1 MLSVVVYGRND
12 SHGYNLPR
20 RAALSLNCIAEALDA
35 PGDEIVFV
43 DYNTPD
49 ALPTFP
55 ESIADTLTARAK
67 ARLRVIRVRPSFHE
81 ARFAGLTRL
90 PVLEPIARNIALRR
104 LDASNRWVLSTNT
117 DMAFVIDGGRSLSA
131 LVADLKPGLY
141 HAPRYETPEILWET
155 LDRLDPQGALAR
167 LGAWGRALCLDE
179 VVRAGPDAV
188 FDGPGDF
195 QLFPR
200 EAGFAVGG
208 FEEAMIHG
216 WHVDANF
223 ARRLRLK
230 YGRIDEAPPRLRG
243 YHCGHTREATRY
255 HAAGAAQNDERRFV
269 SAVEAPESST
279 APSGWGFPEET
290 FEEIRLDAPPPAP
303 SALEAALAGAATSPG
318 ESFLIPES
326 HGTIAYHPPH
336 VLPHLLNLVAHE
348 RPRAALFYA
357 GCRSD
362 MAALFAA
369 AWAAM
374 PGGRRLIAPQSASPF
389 AADAIAETAADAE
402 ALAGADLFVFEFGA
416 APDADDAGAGAAIG
430 AVMRLFNAAV
440 EDERARLAAGAPA
453 RRFILVNA
461 IHNAAERAARAALAA
476 TLSPYSTRVRSGYV
490 RAVDATLGAQSSAP
504 VATGAGAARWSGRIG
519 AFFAKDAP
527 PPTLS
532 RAVRAEDWA
541 RADWR
546 AAARLLP
553 GLSLADA
560 DRSDAVWEAA
570 SIAEALGDAL
580 KPGAARLLY
589 VAPAPDMTAAGLANA
604 ARLDWLATPG
614 AAAPD
619 WRARLAL
626 EGAHAPQAVSLLA
639 SPQEAGDGAYDAAIA
654 PAETLRRLGRLRAAR
669 LVRLL
674 CDKTRPGGRVVLGAY
689 ARYARFTGRATLPAT
704 MLGEGGLAAAF
715 ARLTPLH
722 AVGGADFSLTAAT
735 LNLIA
740 DRVGGPA
747 AGAALVHE
755 RRGAALARILFVLE
769 KRAAPAANWP
779 GLALRFA
786 LGR

>member
-20 RAALSLNCIAEALDA
+20 RAALSLNCIAEVLDA

-67 ARLRVIRVRPSFHE
+67 ALLRTIRVRPSFHE
-81 ARFAGLTRL
+81 ARFAAGTRL

-104 LDASNRWVLSTNT
+104 LDPRNAWVLSTNT
-117 DMAFVIDGGRSLSA
+117 DMAFVLDGGQSLSS
-131 LVADLKPGLY
+131 LVAALAPGLY
-141 HAPRYETPEILWET
+141 HAPRFETPEILWET
-155 LDRLDPQGALAR
+155 LDRLDPEGALAR
-167 LGAWGRALCLDE
+167 LGAWGRGLWLDE

-230 YGRIDEAPPRLRG
+230 YGRIDEAPPLLRG

-255 HAAGAAQNDERRFV
+255 HAAGAVQNDERRFV
-269 SAVEAPESST
+269 AAVETPESST
-279 APSGWGFPEET
+279 AQSGWGFPDET
-290 FEEIRLDAPPPAP
+290 FEEIRLDAPPSAPA
-303 SALEAALAGAATSPG
+303 ALEAALAGEAPSPG
-318 ESFLIPES
+318 EAFLTPES

-348 RPRAALFYA
+348 RPQAALFYA
-357 GCRSD
+357 GCRAD

-369 AWAAM
+369 AWTAM
-374 PGGRRLIAPQSASPF
+374 PGGRRLLVPQSAPRLSPE
-389 AADAIAETAADAE
+389 AGAETAPDAE
-402 ALAGADLFVFEFGA
+402 ALARADLFVFEFGA
-416 APDADDAGAGAAIG
+416 APGARDDDAGAAIG
-430 AVMRLFNAAV
+430 AAMRLFDAAV
-440 EDERARLAAGAPA
+440 DNERARLAAGAPP

-490 RAVDATLGAQSSAP
+490 RAPEPLKAESSAP
-504 VATGAGAARWSGRIG
+504 FANGAGAARWAGRIG
-519 AFFAKDAP
+519 AFFAKEAP
-527 PPTLS
+527 SPTLS

-541 RADWR
+541 RPEWR
-546 AAARLLP
+546 DAAGLLP
-553 GLSLADA
+553 GLSLDAA

-570 SIAEALGDAL
+570 SIAEALDDVL
-580 KPGAARLLY
+580 KPGAARLLF

-626 EGAHAPQAVSLLA
+626 EGAHAPQAVRLLA
-639 SPQEAGDGAYDAAIA
+639 SPQEPEDDAYDAAIA
-654 PAETLRRLGRLRAAR
+654 PAETLRRLGRLRAAG

-674 CDKTRPGGRVVLGAY
+674 CEKTRPGGRVVLGAY

-704 MLGEGGLAAAF
+704 MLAEQGLAAAF
-715 ARLTPLH
+715 ARLTPLRP
-722 AVGGADFSLTAAT
+722 VGGADFSLTAAT
-735 LNLIA
+735 LDLIA
-740 DRVGGPA
+740 DRDGGPGV
-747 AGAALVHE
+747 GAPLVYE

-769 KRAAPAANWP
+769 KRDAPAANWT